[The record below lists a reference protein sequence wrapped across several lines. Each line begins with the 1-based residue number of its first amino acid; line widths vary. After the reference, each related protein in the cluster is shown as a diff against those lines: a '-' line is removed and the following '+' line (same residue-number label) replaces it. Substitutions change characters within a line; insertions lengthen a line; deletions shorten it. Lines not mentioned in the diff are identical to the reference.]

1 MARCRGSTPAVA
13 FVAST
18 PTSVRPQ
25 IVGAAARSPGCPH
38 PWLSVCRDGR
48 YHSLL
53 VALLAHPHSC
63 CLRCPGA
70 GGPDDCI
77 DGIAAGVWINSPDV
91 VAALHVGAALP
102 YLPNKKWTICSSV
115 RCVAPCRTGAWECVA
130 NWAFLCFSIFGCV
143 AVVEP
148 ALHDDCGRSARHD
161 LPGAGVAVPRAG
173 VQRRRRRVCP
183 YVRGRGCAWCWSVG
197 VLALTCLFS
206 SMYLRVWV

>member
-115 RCVAPCRTGAWECVA
+115 RCVAPCRAGAWECVA
-130 NWAFLCFSIFGCV
+130 NRAFCVVVFFYFRLRCGCRACTTRRLRQICQARSTRRWRRSTACWCTTATSTRVSVRAWPWLCLVS
-143 AVVEP
+143 E
-148 ALHDDCGRSARHD
+148 CGRVSA
-161 LPGAGVAVPRAG
+161 
-173 VQRRRRRVCP
+173 
-183 YVRGRGCAWCWSVG
+183 Y
-197 VLALTCLFS
+197 LF
-206 SMYLRVWV
+206 V